1 MEAKAYL
8 MGGPQ
13 QSRKK
18 GMTHETIVIVTN
30 QVPLWMEVQLRVWYV
45 SQHRQRQ
52 KKQRVG
58 NIKTTKTVVELN

>member
-1 MEAKAYL
+1 MRE
-8 MGGPQ
+8 
-13 QSRKK
+13 KK
-18 GMTHETIVIVTN
+18 PSAPPMIDH
-30 QVPLWMEVQLRVWYV
+30 QVRLWMEVQLRVWYV